1 MRLTTQ
7 YSIFAFMAK
16 QKKEISKVTLSGPE
30 LDAQLPHDAE
40 ILRIASQY
48 AELEKQAEQRVNEW
62 LADVELRHLSG
73 SEKSAYLKKLGHRP
87 LTNEDLVNLILLY
100 GSDEQKQLVSA
111 FGEAKIK
118 LTARLAKT
126 ANLGLVLKQ
135 AGINYNTYYN
145 RVGKPDLWKPS
156 EVIEIMTVLERL
168 KL

>member
-1 MRLTTQ
+1 
-7 YSIFAFMAK
+7 MAK
-16 QKKEISKVTLSGPE
+16 QKKEIGKVTLSGPE

-48 AELEKQAEQRVNEW
+48 AEFEKQVDQQVNEW
-62 LADVELRHLSG
+62 LSKVELRHLSG

-87 LTNEDLVNLILLY
+87 LTNEDLATLVLLY
-100 GSDEQKQLVSA
+100 GSDAQKQFISA
-111 FGEAKIK
+111 FEDAKTK

-135 AGINYNTYYN
+135 AGVNYNTYYN
-145 RVGKPDLWKPS
+145 RVGKPDLWKPN
-156 EVIEIMTVLERL
+156 EMIEIMTVLKRL